1 MSEPDLSRTAEE
13 RFGRLAIGALQR
25 AVAGVLALDPAIR
38 TRLTELDGRAVALT
52 LAKPAVRLLARVHS
66 GELRFALSEPNDV
79 ADLTV
84 STDLSS
90 LLQMGLAR
98 LTGAKP
104 SLGVGKIHISGDAE
118 LARQVQQITEK
129 FDPDWDAPIV
139 AAFGDVIGFQVAR
152 GARNALNFAKSR
164 LESFASAGSEY
175 LREEGRDVISAAEL
189 DGFYDDVDQL
199 RDQVARTEQRV
210 AALFK
215 RSMVRKPE

>member
-1 MSEPDLSRTAEE
+1 MSESAQTAQE
-13 RFGRLAIGALQR
+13 RVGSFAIGALQR
-25 AVAGVLALDPAIR
+25 AVVGVLALDPAIR

-66 GELRFALSEPNDV
+66 GELRFALSEPSDV

-84 STDLSS
+84 STDLNS

-98 LTGAKP
+98 VTGANP

-152 GARNALNFAKSR
+152 GARAAVNFAKSR
-164 LESFASAGSEY
+164 FESLLSSSSEY

-189 DGFYDDVDQL
+189 DGFYDDVDRL
-199 RDQVARTEQRV
+199 RDQVARTEQRISALLKRTV
-210 AALFK
+210 AK
-215 RSMVRKPE
+215 

>member
-1 MSEPDLSRTAEE
+1 MTEQSAQERLSS
-13 RFGRLAIGALQR
+13 LAISALQR

-38 TRLTELDGRAVALT
+38 TQLTELDGRAVSLT
-52 LAKPAVRLLARVHS
+52 LARPAVRLLARVHS
-66 GELRFALSEPNDV
+66 GDLRFALADVNDV
-79 ADLTV
+79 ADLSV

-152 GARNALNFAKSR
+152 GAHNALNFAKSR
-164 LESFASAGSEY
+164 IESFANAGSEY
-175 LREEGRDVISAAEL
+175 LREESRDVISAAEL

-199 RDQVARTEQRV
+199 RDQVARAEQRIV
-210 AALFK
+210 ALS
-215 RSMVRKPE
+215 RR